1 MKVTHYNATV
11 YHDSTG
17 SSHSAEY
24 PFLPEH
30 GADETG
36 IHIEQA
42 KALIDKW
49 NTKGR
54 KGSIRSI
61 CSLRTED
68 LLKYHDSKKPVNS

>member
-17 SSHSAEY
+17 SSHSGEY

-36 IHIEQA
+36 IPIETA
-42 KALIDKW
+42 MALVDKW
-49 NTKGR
+49 NAR
-54 KGSIRSI
+54 MRNASIRYRYL
-61 CSLRTED
+61 LRTVD
-68 LLKYHDSKKPVNS
+68 LLKYHDSKR